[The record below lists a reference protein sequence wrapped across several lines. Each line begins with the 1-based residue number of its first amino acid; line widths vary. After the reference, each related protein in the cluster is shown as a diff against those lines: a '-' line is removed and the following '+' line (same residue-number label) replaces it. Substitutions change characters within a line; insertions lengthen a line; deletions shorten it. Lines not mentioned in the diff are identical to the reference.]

1 MRVGRA
7 LRRIIMD
14 RLIEQVPALVGRVY
28 DRAVEDTAYPYVTLG
43 PSFWV
48 DDSAECV
55 QARSQTVQVDIWHG
69 GAAKGALE
77 DLVDDVSAA
86 LDGWADTDALTMHP
100 LRVTL
105 ARIMDD
111 PSGALHGV
119 VQVEA
124 SVEADNG

>member
-1 MRVGRA
+1 MRAGRA

-14 RLIEQVPALVGRVY
+14 RIIDVVPDLDGKVY
-28 DRAVEDTAYPYVTLG
+28 DRAAEDTAYPYVTLG
-43 PSFWV
+43 PSYWV
-48 DDSAECV
+48 DDSAECI
-55 QARSQTVQVDIWHG
+55 QARIQMVQVDVWHS

-86 LDGWADTDALTMHP
+86 LDGWAVDELTMHP
-100 LRVTL
+100 LQVTL
-105 ARIMDD
+105 ARVMDD

-124 SVEADNG
+124 MVEG

>member
-1 MRVGRA
+1 MRAGRA
-7 LRRIIMD
+7 LRRIIMNRIID
-14 RLIEQVPALVGRVY
+14 EVPGLDGKVY
-28 DRAVEDTAYPYVTLG
+28 DRAAEDTAYPYVTLG
-43 PSFWV
+43 PSYWV
-48 DDSAECV
+48 DDSAECI
-55 QARSQTVQVDIWHG
+55 QARSQTVQVDVWHS

-86 LDGWADTDALTMHP
+86 LDGWAVDELTMHP
-100 LRVTL
+100 LQVTL

-124 SVEADNG
+124 MVEG

>member
-1 MRVGRA
+1 MRAGRA
-7 LRRIIMD
+7 LRRIIMNRIID
-14 RLIEQVPALVGRVY
+14 VVPDLDGKVY
-28 DRAVEDTAYPYVTLG
+28 DRAAEDTAYPYVTLG

-48 DDSAECV
+48 DDSAECI
-55 QARSQTVQVDIWHG
+55 QARSQTVQVDVWHS

-86 LDGWADTDALTMHP
+86 LDGWAVDELTMHP
-100 LRVTL
+100 LQVTL

-124 SVEADNG
+124 MVEG

>member
-1 MRVGRA
+1 MRAGRA
-7 LRRIIMD
+7 LRRIIMNRIID
-14 RLIEQVPALVGRVY
+14 EVPGLDGKVY
-28 DRAVEDTAYPYVTLG
+28 DRAAEDTAYPYVTLG
-43 PSFWV
+43 PSYWV
-48 DDSAECV
+48 DDSAECI
-55 QARSQTVQVDIWHG
+55 QARSQTVQVDVWHS

-86 LDGWADTDALTMHP
+86 LDGWAVDELTMHP

-105 ARIMDD
+105 ARVMDD

-124 SVEADNG
+124 MVEG

>member
-1 MRVGRA
+1 MRAGRA

-28 DRAVEDTAYPYVTLG
+28 DRAAEDTAYPYVTLG
-43 PSFWV
+43 PSYWV
-48 DDSAECV
+48 DDSAECI
-55 QARSQTVQVDIWHG
+55 QARSQTVQVDVWHS

-86 LDGWADTDALTMHP
+86 LDGWAVDELTMHP

-124 SVEADNG
+124 MVEG

>member
-1 MRVGRA
+1 MRAGRA

-14 RLIEQVPALVGRVY
+14 RVIAEVPDLAGKVY

-43 PSFWV
+43 PSYWV

-55 QARSQTVQVDIWHG
+55 PARSQTVQVDVWHS

-86 LDGWADTDALTMHP
+86 LDGWADTETLTMHP

-105 ARIMDD
+105 ARVMDD

-124 SVEADNG
+124 MVEA

>member
-1 MRVGRA
+1 MRAGRA
-7 LRRIIMD
+7 LRRIIMNRIID
-14 RLIEQVPALVGRVY
+14 VVPDLDGKVY
-28 DRAVEDTAYPYVTLG
+28 DRAAEDTAYPYVTLG

-48 DDSAECV
+48 DDSAECI
-55 QARSQTVQVDIWHG
+55 QARSQTVQVDVWHS

-86 LDGWADTDALTMHP
+86 LDGWAVDELTMHP

-124 SVEADNG
+124 MVEG

>member
-1 MRVGRA
+1 MRAGRA
-7 LRRIIMD
+7 LRRIIMN

-48 DDSAECV
+48 DDSAECI
-55 QARSQTVQVDIWHG
+55 QARIQTVQVDVWHS

-86 LDGWADTDALTMHP
+86 LNGWDVDELTMHP
-100 LRVTL
+100 LQVML

-119 VQVEA
+119 VQIEAMVE
-124 SVEADNG
+124 G

>member
-1 MRVGRA
+1 MRSGRT
-7 LRRIIMD
+7 LRQLVMA
-14 RLIEQVPALVGRVY
+14 RLIEQVPDLGGRVY
-28 DRAVEDTAYPYVTLG
+28 DRAMETTPYPYATLG
-43 PSFWV
+43 PSYWI
-48 DDSAECV
+48 DDSAECIA
-55 QARSQTVQVDIWHG
+55 ARSQTVQVDLWHNG
-69 GAAKGALE
+69 TSKGALE

-86 LDGWADTDALTMHP
+86 LEGWSDTAALTMHP

-124 SVEADNG
+124 AVEG

>member
-1 MRVGRA
+1 MRAGRA
-7 LRRIIMD
+7 LRRIIMN

-43 PSFWV
+43 PSYWV
-48 DDSAECV
+48 DDSAECI
-55 QARSQTVQVDIWHG
+55 QARIQTVQVDVWHS

-86 LDGWADTDALTMHP
+86 LDGWAVDELTMHP

-124 SVEADNG
+124 MVEG

>member
-1 MRVGRA
+1 MRAGRA

-14 RLIEQVPALVGRVY
+14 RVIAEVPDLAGKVY
-28 DRAVEDTAYPYVTLG
+28 DRAAEDTAYPYVTLG
-43 PSFWV
+43 PSYWV

-55 QARSQTVQVDIWHG
+55 QARSQAVQVDVWHS

-77 DLVDDVSAA
+77 DLVDDVSTA
-86 LDGWADTDALTMHP
+86 LDGWADTETLTMHP

-105 ARIMDD
+105 ARVMDD

-124 SVEADNG
+124 MVEA

>member
-1 MRVGRA
+1 MRAGRA
-7 LRRIIMD
+7 LRRIIMN
-14 RLIEQVPALVGRVY
+14 RLIERVPALVGRVY

-48 DDSAECV
+48 DDSAECI
-55 QARSQTVQVDIWHG
+55 QARIQTVQVDVWHS

-86 LDGWADTDALTMHP
+86 LDGWAVDELMMHP
-100 LRVTL
+100 LQVTL
-105 ARIMDD
+105 ARVMDD

-124 SVEADNG
+124 MVEG

>member
-1 MRVGRA
+1 MRAGRA
-7 LRRIIMD
+7 LRRIIMNRIID
-14 RLIEQVPALVGRVY
+14 VVPDLDGKVY
-28 DRAVEDTAYPYVTLG
+28 DRAAEDTAYPYVTLG

-48 DDSAECV
+48 DDSAECI
-55 QARSQTVQVDIWHG
+55 QARSQTVQVDVWHS

-86 LDGWADTDALTMHP
+86 LDGWAVDELMMHP
-100 LRVTL
+100 LQVTL
-105 ARIMDD
+105 ARVMDD

-124 SVEADNG
+124 MVEG

>member
-1 MRVGRA
+1 MRAGRA

-14 RLIEQVPALVGRVY
+14 RIIAEVPALNGKVY
-28 DRAVEDTAYPYVTLG
+28 DRAAEDTSFPYVTLG
-43 PSFWV
+43 PSYWS
-48 DDSAECV
+48 DDSASCI
-55 QARSQTVQVDIWHG
+55 QARTQTVQVDVWHS

-86 LDGWADTDALTMHP
+86 LDGWADIDTLTMHP

-111 PSGALHGV
+111 PSGAVHGV
-119 VQVEA
+119 VQAEAMVE
-124 SVEADNG
+124 G

>member
-1 MRVGRA
+1 MRAGRA
-7 LRRIIMD
+7 LRRIIMNRIID
-14 RLIEQVPALVGRVY
+14 EVPGLDGKVY
-28 DRAVEDTAYPYVTLG
+28 DRAAEDTAYPYVTLG
-43 PSFWV
+43 PSYWV
-48 DDSAECV
+48 DDSAECI
-55 QARSQTVQVDIWHG
+55 QARSQTVQVDVWHS

-86 LDGWADTDALTMHP
+86 LDGWAVDELTMHP

-119 VQVEA
+119 VQIEAMVE
-124 SVEADNG
+124 G

>member
-1 MRVGRA
+1 MRAGRA

-28 DRAVEDTAYPYVTLG
+28 DRAAEDTAYPYVTLG
-43 PSFWV
+43 PSYWV
-48 DDSAECV
+48 DDSAECI
-55 QARSQTVQVDIWHG
+55 QARSQTVQVDVWHS

-86 LDGWADTDALTMHP
+86 LNGWDVDELTMHP
-100 LRVTL
+100 LQVML

-119 VQVEA
+119 VQIEAMVE
-124 SVEADNG
+124 G

>member
-1 MRVGRA
+1 MRAGRA
-7 LRRIIMD
+7 LRRIIMNRIID
-14 RLIEQVPALVGRVY
+14 EVPGLDGKVY
-28 DRAVEDTAYPYVTLG
+28 DRAAEDTAYPYVTLG
-43 PSFWV
+43 PSYWV
-48 DDSAECV
+48 DDSAECI
-55 QARSQTVQVDIWHG
+55 QARSQTVQVDVWHS

-86 LDGWADTDALTMHP
+86 LDGWAVDELTMHP

-124 SVEADNG
+124 MVEG

>member
-1 MRVGRA
+1 MRAGRA

-28 DRAVEDTAYPYVTLG
+28 DRAAEDTAYPYVTLG
-43 PSFWV
+43 PSYWV
-48 DDSAECV
+48 DDSAECI
-55 QARSQTVQVDIWHG
+55 QARIQTVQVDVWHS

-86 LDGWADTDALTMHP
+86 LDGWAVDELTMHP
-100 LRVTL
+100 LQVTL

-124 SVEADNG
+124 MVEG

>member
-1 MRVGRA
+1 MRAGRA

-14 RLIEQVPALVGRVY
+14 RIIDVVPDLDGKVY
-28 DRAVEDTAYPYVTLG
+28 DRAAEDTAYPYVTLG

-48 DDSAECV
+48 DDSAECI
-55 QARSQTVQVDIWHG
+55 QARSQTVQVDVWHS

-86 LDGWADTDALTMHP
+86 LDGWAVDELTMHP

-124 SVEADNG
+124 MVEG